1 MEAATPHTP
10 SSSLSAPALI
20 PRKAVSK
27 AEGTSRPL
35 QSLETRAPK
44 DISPGALKGYMDT
57 MDKLVRLA
65 FSAPRPSGGVSKED
79 RKESQHEEDGTY
91 LDPRLLSY
99 IDKLSSQEDFVVKVG
114 WLRAPGSTG
123 F

>member
-1 MEAATPHTP
+1 MA
-10 SSSLSAPALI
+10 I
-20 PRKAVSK
+20 
-27 AEGTSRPL
+27 
-35 QSLETRAPK
+35 
-44 DISPGALKGYMDT
+44 

-79 RKESQHEEDGTY
+79 RKEYQQEEDRTY

-123 F
+123 FYRAAPQAPDWGSTQVLSLIHISEPTRLS

>member
-1 MEAATPHTP
+1 M
-10 SSSLSAPALI
+10 S
-20 PRKAVSK
+20 PR
-27 AEGTSRPL
+27 
-35 QSLETRAPK
+35 
-44 DISPGALKGYMDT
+44 ALKGYMAI

-79 RKESQHEEDGTY
+79 RKEYQQEEDRTY